1 MLENNENPL
10 EDALNIE
17 PTEVRKTTP
26 KVVDADIVRREPV
39 KVDLSKFP
47 DRKKMDQRKDYGEVR
62 ENLKDVIDNSKVAI
76 EGILKVAAESDSP
89 RAYEVV
95 SQLLKTATEANKE
108 LLDVHKQMKDIE
120 MLQVSSMQDKTR
132 LVTGKYM
139 AGWRTLRP
147 KHLSKYTPHQGKR
160 ECARRLKQMQKKG

>member
-1 MLENNENPL
+1 MDKNNENPL

-26 KVVDADIVRREPV
+26 DVSDNVIARREPV

-62 ENLKDVIDNSKVAI
+62 ENLKDIIDNSKVAMD
-76 EGILKVAAESDSP
+76 GILKVASESDSP

-108 LLDVHKQMKDIE
+108 LLDVHKQMKDLE
-120 MLQVSSMQDKTR
+120 KDETKKQVTNNAFFVGSTKELQE
-132 LVTGKYM
+132 LVQQQI
-139 AGWRTLRP
+139 P
-147 KHLSKYTPHQGKR
+147 KKKVKR
-160 ECARRLKQMQKKG
+160 IRNDGEA

>member
-1 MLENNENPL
+1 MKDENPL
-10 EDALNIE
+10 ENALNIE
-17 PTEVRKTTP
+17 PNDVRKTTP
-26 KVVDADIVRREPV
+26 DVVDADIVRREPV

-47 DRKKMDQRKDYGEVR
+47 DRKKMDQRKDYSEVR

-76 EGILKVAAESDSP
+76 DGILKVASESDSP

-120 MLQVSSMQDKTR
+120 KDETKKQVTNNAFFVGSTKELQDMIAKQLPAKKVKKIRND
-132 LVTGKYM
+132 
-139 AGWRTLRP
+139 
-147 KHLSKYTPHQGKR
+147 R
-160 ECARRLKQMQKKG
+160 EA